1 MADVADRRGKGGL
14 APELPDKYLPGVEY
28 RDLPEPEGL
37 RKYVGAS
44 VILTAT
50 ALGSGE
56 LILWPYITSQIGL
69 GIVWLCVV
77 GISMQYFLN
86 MEIERYTLITGETAV
101 TGFSRLWLPWGI
113 FFVLGAI
120 GPNTFP
126 GWASSGATV
135 VTYIFGFSES
145 SITLITTLFLVA
157 IGLAVTVSP
166 VIYQTLEKVQGVMI
180 DFVLAFIAVAIVIAT
195 DASAWAG
202 VVTEAPSGVAS
213 MPRYINQLGTATL
226 LGAIAFAGAGGC
238 NNLVQSNYI
247 RDKGMGMGI
256 HIPNIVSPVTGEEEA
271 APSLGYMTPS
281 TEENERRFKGWWRVA
296 NQEQLI
302 TFWFI
307 GALLLVALS
316 VLVYSTIG
324 QKPNIP
330 SDIGFI
336 QEEATA
342 LGNIIAPWFEEFF
355 LVAGFLMLFSTNI
368 GVMDYTARL
377 TGDSLKVTFLKDSQF
392 WSESKIYITVVWAMI
407 IAGTS
412 IIWSGAQPLILL
424 VLASTGGGI
433 VMSFYSVLLIVLNRR
448 VLPEFAKLKGW
459 RVPVMV
465 LIAIFF
471 IFFGLLLV
479 YRMVVNGPAS
489 GA

>member
-1 MADVADRRGKGGL
+1 
-14 APELPDKYLPGVEY
+14 
-28 RDLPEPEGL
+28 
-37 RKYVGAS
+37 
-44 VILTAT
+44 
-50 ALGSGE
+50 
-56 LILWPYITSQIGL
+56 
-69 GIVWLCVV
+69 
-77 GISMQYFLN
+77 MQYFLN

-135 VTYIFGFSES
+135 VTYIFGFSEGS
-145 SITLITTLFLVA
+145 VPLITTLFLVA

-180 DFVLAFIAVAIVIAT
+180 VFVLAFIAVAIVIAT

-213 MPRYINQLGTATL
+213 MPSYINQLGTATL

-281 TEENERRFKGWWRVA
+281 TEENERRFKGWWKVA
-296 NQEQLI
+296 NQEQFI

-324 QKPNIP
+324 QQKNIP

-336 QEEATA
+336 QQEAQA
-342 LGNIIAPWFEEFF
+342 LGRIIAPWFEEFF
-355 LVAGFLMLFSTNI
+355 LVAGFAMLFSTNI

-392 WSESKIYITVVWAMI
+392 WSESKIYITVVWAMV
-407 IAGTS
+407 IAGAA

-433 VMSFYSVLLIVLNRR
+433 VMAFYSVLLIMLNRR
-448 VLPEFAKLKGW
+448 VLPEFARLKGW

-471 IFFGLLLV
+471 VSFALLLV

-489 GA
+489 VA